1 MSGKKTGV
9 VLLNLGGPTSEEAV
23 RKFLRNLF
31 LDPDIIKLGGGFAQ
45 KLLAGFIS
53 GRRAGPV
60 AKRYKEINTCAKGC
74 VGNKYCPNQIAGKG
88 SECCSPIN
96 PLTEAQRAALEKV
109 LQAELEGRDV
119 KVYTAMRYW
128 IPFTETILKEM
139 KADGIE
145 EVVLLPLYPQFSWTT
160 SGSSFNE
167 WEQEKARLNIG
178 GQWREYQIKDYRV
191 HPMLLDAISERID
204 DALAG
209 LSPEK
214 RRQTHI
220 VFSAHGTPLSEVRSG
235 DPYTQ
240 QVRDTVEAIMRR
252 PDRNEQYWLGFQSKV
267 GPAKWTKPSTEE
279 LVRRLLGY
287 GIKNILLVPVAFVT
301 DHIETVMELGIEL
314 KEEME
319 DMDYENLLLTEGLN
333 THPKFIGALAE
344 LTCRM
349 LEESQRA
356 GNGLAEHPAFAEI
369 N

>member
-1 MSGKKTGV
+1 MSEIKTGV
-9 VLLNLGGPTSEEAV
+9 VLMNLGGPTSEEAV

-31 LDPDIIKLGGGFAQ
+31 LDPDIIKFGGGFRQ
-45 KLLAGFIS
+45 KLLAQFIS

-60 AKRYKEINTCAKGC
+60 AKRYKEINTCTAGC
-74 VGNKYCPNQIAGKG
+74 PGNKYCPNKIAGTG

-109 LQAELEGRDV
+109 LRAELEGRDV

-128 IPFTETILKEM
+128 EPFTEKILREM
-139 KADGIE
+139 KADGIQE
-145 EVVLLPLYPQFSWTT
+145 AVLLPLYPQFSWTT

-167 WEQEKARLNIG
+167 WEREKKRLGIG
-178 GQWREYQIKDYRV
+178 GWQEYRVKDYCR
-191 HPMLLDAISERID
+191 HPMLLDAISDRID
-204 DALAG
+204 QALAE
-209 LSPEK
+209 LPSEQ

-235 DPYTQ
+235 DPYTI
-240 QVRDTVEAIMRR
+240 QVRDTVEAIMAR

-267 GPAKWTKPSTEE
+267 GPAQWTKPSTEN
-279 LVRRLLGY
+279 LVRKLLGY
-287 GIKNILLVPVAFVT
+287 GVTNILLVPVAFVT

-319 DMDYENLLLTEGLN
+319 GLHYDNLLLTEGLN
-333 THPKFIGALAE
+333 THPQFIAALAD
-344 LTCRM
+344 LVRQM
-349 LEESQRA
+349 LEDNHAPGA
-356 GNGLAEHPAFAEI
+356 GLTEQPAFAEI